1 MRIEELHNVLGLT
14 NVDAPLQQA
23 IEAEGGSVQVLSPK
37 KFRDLGS
44 DFVNLNDKGVSLSFL
59 TRSDFEDE
67 HGVPGGAGPYVLSC
81 IFYFPF
87 GEGDAQ
93 PYEGVAPFSGAAL
106 KSRDD
111 ALQAYGAP
119 HKTEDDDGE
128 IEWDEW
134 IKDGRQLRVS
144 YTSELAIQDIS
155 VSVPRA

>member
-14 NVDAPLQQA
+14 NVDALLQQA
-23 IEAEGGSVQVLSPK
+23 IEAAGGSVQVLSPK
-37 KFRDLGS
+37 KIRELGS
-44 DFVNLNDKGVSLSFL
+44 DFVNINDKGVSLSFL
-59 TRSDFEDE
+59 SRGDYEDE
-67 HGVPGGAGPYVLSC
+67 HGVPRGAGPYVLAC

-93 PYEGVAPFSGAAL
+93 AYEGVAPFADASL

-111 ALQAYGAP
+111 ALRAYGAP
-119 HKTEDDDGE
+119 HKTEEDEGE

-134 IKDGRQLRVS
+134 IKGGRQLRVS

-155 VSVPRA
+155 VAVPRA